1 MCLHTISLE
10 QQRAVV
16 LQRDSQHRATTC
28 CRRWQNSMAPADA
41 AAPTRRWLPAIGKL
55 LLGTATT
62 ALAAD
67 PSTPD
72 SFCGGDC
79 NTGVNTEP
87 RHGCNYAYMGDEGSV
102 EACAAKCTE
111 LHCPCYDYSDPTDKG
126 QVRAGEHCRVCG
138 PTQTFKPFHSSK
150 QHYAAFIPGGGSWG
164 DPVLVVALLLGLYL
178 GGGTIYKTRTTG
190 QRGIHAAPHAAFFI
204 GMRGL
209 VQDGVALVR
218 GRGGGSSSTLRA
230 PLGGPSEGSRGKAV
244 RKESSS
250 RRGDGKKE
258 KGSKE
263 KREGKRQDRTESSSP
278 GHGASA
284 PECGSQRRQQEARP
298 LGARPQQ
305 VTEGGGYMCPD
316 DCHTLYSCFVCCV

>member
-1 MCLHTISLE
+1 MCLHTISLD

-111 LHCPCYDYSDPTDKG
+111 LHCPCYDYSDPADKG

-164 DPVLVVALLLGLYL
+164 DAVLVVALEQLRLQKRSSSKCKMISQLCTAIPKSHCQHMESSLLGHSFL
-178 GGGTIYKTRTTG
+178 G
-190 QRGIHAAPHAAFFI
+190 
-204 GMRGL
+204 
-209 VQDGVALVR
+209 
-218 GRGGGSSSTLRA
+218 
-230 PLGGPSEGSRGKAV
+230 
-244 RKESSS
+244 
-250 RRGDGKKE
+250 
-258 KGSKE
+258 
-263 KREGKRQDRTESSSP
+263 
-278 GHGASA
+278 
-284 PECGSQRRQQEARP
+284 
-298 LGARPQQ
+298 
-305 VTEGGGYMCPD
+305 
-316 DCHTLYSCFVCCV
+316 